1 LHRFVAGCIQRL
13 QEFQNFKMRT
23 RITSRLLAVAL
34 ILSVGLFAMQAAGH
48 WHGHESDEQHCQVCH
63 VGHVAVPQPVAH
75 MKLLAPVPVAR
86 FAAADEKTI
95 LCETLRTHR
104 IPRGPPVQL

>member
-1 LHRFVAGCIQRL
+1 MHQGL
-13 QEFQNFKMRT
+13 QELQNFEMRT
-23 RITSRLLAVAL
+23 HLTSRLLAVAL

-86 FAAADEKTI
+86 FAAADQKTI
-95 LCETLRTHR
+95 LGRNASDSPNSPRPSGSAL
-104 IPRGPPVQL
+104 IP